1 MEDLSEEKEQS
12 GRPKRKRRL
21 YFDILWVISII
32 VVIFTYSDG
41 VLAYASLDPSTWQ
54 YSMALF
60 LTLFAKFPL
69 WLCLMISGAILLD
82 MHEAI
87 RTVWRKRISRL
98 LIILVAFS
106 FLYYLND
113 VMKGRDTFDLVRF
126 IPDLYARD
134 RVTQYWYMYASL
146 GFMIC
151 LPFMRP
157 MVKNM
162 RDVDFVYLIL
172 AVFTLSSILPLFD
185 LYVLKDRYYLNP
197 SMKLEWVTEVIFIYP
212 VMGYFLHYRLSTQ
225 KCRKLCWI
233 LIPLDLAW
241 LVYNTHIYKNSGVS
255 VGSVYMYPE
264 VHGSTTMLHCV
275 TLFIT
280 AKAYFKRM
288 EQKKWELAIGSLGG
302 CSFGIYLL
310 FGFFLDGRV
319 DLIEKL
325 RLNVEGE
332 ATGLALM
339 GRAMLWSIIT
349 YFACYI
355 PVWLLRRIPGLRDM
369 TL

>member
-1 MEDLSEEKEQS
+1 MSEMSETSEQNK
-12 GRPKRKRRL
+12 PVKRKRRL
-21 YFDILWVISII
+21 YFDILWVISI
-32 VVIFTYSDG
+32 VVLIFTYSDG
-41 VLAYASLDPSTWQ
+41 VQVYATLDPSTWQ
-54 YSMALF
+54 YSVALF
-60 LTLFAKFPL
+60 LTLFVKFPL

-87 RTVWRKRISRL
+87 RTVWKKRISRL
-98 LIILVAFS
+98 LLILLVFS
-106 FLYYLND
+106 FLYYIND
-113 VMKGRDTFDLVRF
+113 VMKGRDTFDLTRF

-134 RVTQYWYMYASL
+134 RVIQYWYLYASL
-146 GFMIC
+146 GLMVC

-162 RDVDFVYLIL
+162 RDVDFVYLIM

-185 LYVLKDRYYLNP
+185 IYVLKDRYSLNP
-197 SMKLEWVTEVIFIYP
+197 STNLGWVTEVIFIYP
-212 VMGYFLHYRLSTQ
+212 VMGYFIHHRLSTQ

-241 LVYNTHIYKNSGVS
+241 MIYNTHIYKNSGVS
-255 VGSVYMYPE
+255 MGSVYMYPE
-264 VHGSTTMLHCV
+264 VHGPMTMMHCL

-288 EQKKWELAIGSLGG
+288 EERKWELVIGSLGG

-319 DLIEKL
+319 ELFEHFRQI
-325 RLNVEGE
+325 VEGDSV
-332 ATGLALM
+332 GLARM
-339 GRAMLWSIIT
+339 GRAFLWCIIT